1 MQDESPEDVQ
11 AQQEYFRA
19 LLRQTAP
26 PNQTQHSQQQPG
38 LEEED
43 PAVKLLHSILAGNMP
58 GDEQGGS
65 AGGSG
70 AGATQADLLSALGLP
85 PALSSLVSAATRTKS
100 EAEKKETQR
109 WKVVHVVFA
118 LVMGVYFLMVIG
130 MSIATYGNAPPPPAT
145 AQNPFVLFITGEMA
159 LSGARMV
166 VKRRAGETTATS
178 GGPGAW
184 MEMVRDAVR
193 DGSLVVFALGMGAWW
208 QSQY

>member
-1 MQDESPEDVQ
+1 M
-11 AQQEYFRA
+11 
-19 LLRQTAP
+19 
-26 PNQTQHSQQQPG
+26 
-38 LEEED
+38 
-43 PAVKLLHSILAGNMP
+43 KLLHSILAGNMP
-58 GDEQGGS
+58 GDEGGG

-109 WKVVHVVFA
+109 WKAVHVVFA
-118 LVMGVYFLMVIG
+118 LVMGVCFLMVIG
-130 MSIATYGNAPPPPAT
+130 TSIATYGNAPPPPAT
-145 AQNPFVLFITGEMA
+145 AQNPFVLFMTGEMA

-166 VKRRAGETTATS
+166 VKRRAGDTTATS
-178 GGPGAW
+178 GGPGVW
-184 MEMVRDAVR
+184 LEMVRDAVR